1 MDGDA
6 LYEGGCIQLL
16 HLCAFIAE
24 KNNNVNRIIC
34 KSI

>member
-6 LYEGGCIQLL
+6 MYSTFTSMRVYRG
-16 HLCAFIAE
+16 